1 MSQSRPE
8 AFEAH
13 KDAYPMPDF
22 ALTFNHNESAVF
34 EVREDAYS
42 TPDAALTYNHNEILI
57 EA

>member
-1 MSQSRPE
+1 MSQGSSE
-8 AFEAH
+8 
-13 KDAYPMPDF
+13 
-22 ALTFNHNESAVF
+22 VF